1 MDKSTIFGLLAAF
14 VVVFLAIA
22 TQGSFAVFFSISSF
36 LIVMG
41 GVFSVTIVNFSYTE
55 VVKTFESVY
64 ENLKTTKV
72 DLRTDIELINM
83 FARKARRDGMLALE
97 DDLHRIDDSFL
108 RNGLLSVMDGLKK
121 ETLLNI
127 LDDQLENAERVME
140 RGVRVL
146 GSMGE
151 YSPAFGMMGT
161 VIGLILM
168 LQNIEDPESLGHG
181 LAIAL
186 LTTLYGTFLQNIFFL
201 PLSGKLDHMSEKQLT
216 RKRMFKSAIVS
227 IIEEENPRIMEDK
240 MLIYLAPAERAAYL
254 AYYDKETFDKEREER
269 LYENWDQYQNKSWQ
283 HLVANM
289 ATG

>member
-1 MDKSTIFGLLAAF
+1 MDKSTIFGLLSAL
-14 VVVFLAIA
+14 VVVFMAIA
-22 TQGSFAVFFSISSF
+22 TQGSLWVFLSLSSF
-36 LIVMG
+36 LIVIG

-55 VVKTFESVY
+55 VIKTFESVY
-64 ENLKTTKV
+64 ENLRNSKV

-97 DDLHRIDDSFL
+97 DDLHKIDDSFL

-127 LDDQLENAERVME
+127 LNDQLENAERVME
-140 RGVRVL
+140 RGIRVL
-146 GSMGE
+146 GSMAD

-161 VIGLILM
+161 VIGLVLM

-186 LTTLYGTFLQNIFFL
+186 LTTLYGTLLANIFFL
-201 PLSGKLDHMSEKQLT
+201 PLSGKLDTMSEKHLT

-240 MLIYLAPAERAAYL
+240 MLIYLVPAERAAYL
-254 AYYDKETFDKEREER
+254 AYYDKETFDKAREER

-283 HLVANM
+283 HLVENM
-289 ATG
+289 AIG